1 MNLSVDELILQIRKE
16 NNEAKEM
23 LISHFEPHIAVMI
36 RKYGKDYKYLGYSRE
51 DLVSLL
57 QQETLNAVYLY
68 EFDKSA
74 FFAFWKLVIT
84 RTLLGKLKRN
94 KLIIQSEKTKVSLDS
109 TLSENLFNKFD
120 PLDNYI
126 LHDEYESN
134 LDNIEKNLDSLDQKI
149 LKLWS
154 ENYSYEELSEM
165 FNLPK
170 SKISYIIY
178 RSIKYLREKK
188 Q

>member
-1 MNLSVDELILQIRKE
+1 MILSVDEIILQIRKE

-23 LISHFEPHIAVMI
+23 LISLFEPHIAVMI
-36 RKYGKDYKYLGYSRE
+36 RKFGNDYKYLGYSRE

-57 QQETLNAVYLY
+57 QQETLNAVNLY

-74 FFAFWKLVIT
+74 FFPFWKLVVT
-84 RTLLGKLKRN
+84 RMLLGRLKRH
-94 KLIIQSEKTKVSLDS
+94 KLSIQAEKVKVSLDS

-126 LHDEYESN
+126 LHDEYENNLSN
-134 LDNIEKNLDSLDQKI
+134 IGEKLDPLDQKI
-149 LKLWS
+149 VKLWS
-154 ENYSYEELSEM
+154 ENYSYDELAEM
-165 FNLPK
+165 FNL
-170 SKISYIIY
+170 SKARISYIIY

-188 Q
+188 K